1 MFPNFLFTQRKT
13 KRKKTLSVSF
23 FCTSLD
29 VRSSLRPNRAKI
41 NKARSSTVRWKGN
54 FSDFCKNG
62 CGREHQ
68 SVSARRFLAIDDL
81 SAGVERAWNLSFFF
95 QGLLYRGLLLTAN
108 NHQGSSRR
116 QVYPKDPLHPSPRVK
131 TGILLNSSSFAFALW
146 LFRLVQIEVN
156 FSMWLPEK
164 ERKKDNG
171 SEKKSFGKKVC
182 DKHCTSDTNE
192 QWKKKTNAFQLY
204 ELKSNML
211 IDQIQTGSRSQRC
224 VIMTAV
230 T

>member
-13 KRKKTLSVSF
+13 KRKKNSVCLLF
-23 FCTSLD
+23 FCTPLD

-81 SAGVERAWNLSFFF
+81 SAGVERAWNLAFFF

-116 QVYPKDPLHPSPRVK
+116 QVYPKDPPGPRVK
-131 TGILLNSSSFAFALW
+131 TGKLLNSSSFAFALW
-146 LFRLVQIEVN
+146 LSLLVQIEVN

-164 ERKKDNG
+164 ERKKENG
-171 SEKKSFGKKVC
+171 SEKKCFDQTLHQRHKWAMK
-182 DKHCTSDTNE
+182 E
-192 QWKKKTNAFQLY
+192 KKKAFQLY

-211 IDQIQTGSRSQRC
+211 IHPIQTGSRSQRC
-224 VIMTAV
+224 VIETAV